1 MSAEAAPARQ
11 RGALEWCVVALLAAA
26 VTLPFLDKAFHIDD
40 VFFHHVTLNILAD
53 PLDPYAG
60 EIDWWHQP
68 GSLFRGDSN
77 PPLLNYY
84 LAPFA
89 AGRANPEF
97 ALHAAMAPFALLFA
111 AALLVLGRRFTSNPL
126 LVTAFAMTSAGVV
139 VSGNVMRDV
148 PAAALGTAAVAAV
161 VLGTD
166 RDRARLLL
174 LGSLL
179 AGFGVLTKYSGLVLL
194 PVIYAYP
201 LLKRRPR
208 FALFALVPLAMFGA
222 WCLHGQLVYGEPHLV
237 AQLGR
242 GFNRPGHGWADN
254 AFGLPVVAGSL
265 LYLFPALLLRG
276 VTRRDGALL
285 AGTAAATAALAWAT
299 VGYMAGGQDGQLLF
313 WALSGGALILV
324 CAFEGIRG
332 ARPLLRDTADARASD
347 SLFLTLWLLLPL
359 VFSTLSVPFQAVRH
373 LLPALAPL
381 VLLAFRY
388 LAPPAARLDTAA
400 RVVLGVLLVAQA
412 GVAFAVARVDADY
425 ADSYRDFAA
434 TARNHLPAG
443 RDDVADTTI
452 WFVGHWG
459 WLYYAEQAGF
469 KQLHVRGPQPE
480 PGDLLIEPA
489 YVDKGSVLA
498 RLPKLTARLHKL
510 EQVVYSESIPIRTLH
525 PAGAH
530 FYALFTK
537 QARVPYRF
545 QSEAPLEIF
554 EIYEVR

>member
-1 MSAEAAPARQ
+1 V
-11 RGALEWCVVALLAAA
+11 GALAAA
-26 VTLPFLDKAFHIDD
+26 VTLPFLGKAFHIDD
-40 VFFHHVTLNILAD
+40 VFFHHVTLNIVAD

-68 GSLFRGDSN
+68 GSLFMGDSN

-89 AGRANPEF
+89 AGRAEPEF
-97 ALHAAMAPFALLFA
+97 ALHVAMAPFALLFA
-111 AALLVLGRRFTSNPL
+111 AALLVLGRRFSSNPL

-166 RDRARLLL
+166 RGRARLLL

-208 FALFALVPLAMFGA
+208 FALFALVPLTMFGA
-222 WCLHGQLVYGEPHLV
+222 WCLHGQLVYGEPHLA

-254 AFGLPVVAGSL
+254 AFGLPVVVGSL
-265 LYLFPALLLRG
+265 LYLLPALLLRG
-276 VTRRDGALL
+276 VMRRDGVLL

-299 VGYMAGGQDGQLLF
+299 AGYLAGGAGGQLLF
-313 WALSGGALILV
+313 WAISGAALIGV
-324 CAFEGIRG
+324 CVTEGIRG
-332 ARPLLRDTADARASD
+332 ARPLLRDPADARASD
-347 SLFLTLWLLLPL
+347 SLYLTCWLLLPL
-359 VFSTLSVPFQAVRH
+359 VFSMLSVPFQAVRH

-388 LAPPAARLDTAA
+388 LAPRDAPLGSAARAL
-400 RVVLGVLLVAQA
+400 LGVLLAAQA
-412 GVAFAVARVDADY
+412 GVAWAVARVDADY
-425 ADSYRDFAA
+425 ADSYRDFAMK
-434 TARNHLPAG
+434 ARDHLPAD
-443 RDDVADTTI
+443 RADATV

-459 WLYYAEQAGF
+459 WLYYAERAGF
-469 KQLHVRGPQPE
+469 QQLHAGGPYPE
-480 PGDLLIEPA
+480 SGDFLIEPS
-489 YVDKGSVLA
+489 YVDKGRVLT
-498 RLPKLTARLHKL
+498 RMPQLKARLHKL
-510 EQVVYSESIPIRTLH
+510 DQIVYSESIPIRTLH
-525 PAGAH
+525 PSGAH

-537 QARVPYRF
+537 QARVPYRY
-545 QSEAPLEIF
+545 EPNAPLEIF
-554 EIYEVR
+554 ELYEVR